1 MSCTSHLLLKELP
14 RSSVGGLVLG
24 KDQSPF
30 GGGSGGHCTFLLPC
44 FAAMLAPR
52 C

>member
-1 MSCTSHLLLKELP
+1 MSCTSQPSLKEPSL
-14 RSSVGGLVLG
+14 SSVDGLVLG

-30 GGGSGGHCTFLLPC
+30 AGVSGGDCTFLLPR
-44 FAAMLAPR
+44 FAAVLVPR